1 MVKMLLVDDS
11 RTVRLVGRRIMDK
24 FGFEVHEAEH
34 GEDALKVIR
43 DHPDIDAVLLDWN
56 MPVMNGLDFLKALR
70 SLPLPKQPTVMMCT
84 TENDMDHIMLAMEAG
99 ANEYIMKPFTEDIVR
114 DKLEVVGI
122 L

>member
-24 FGFEVHEAEH
+24 LGIECFEAEH
-34 GEDALKVIR
+34 GEDALEVFR
-43 DHPDIDAVLLDWN
+43 DNPGITAVLLDWN
-56 MPVMNGLDFLKALR
+56 MPVMNGLEFLQALR
-70 SLPLPKQPTVMMCT
+70 ALPIPNQPTVLMCT
-84 TENDMDHIMLAMEAG
+84 TENDMEHIMQAMESG
-99 ANEYIMKPFTEDIVR
+99 ADEYIMKPFTEDIVR